1 MIFLINK
8 KRMKSKQEKKKTK
21 EKKSRVRRSWLK
33 SFQCNFLSAASNFFL
48 LFFYIN
54 YCFAYFFFELIIR
67 NRKKIPSNNFFTT
80 SATTTSFFCLPF
92 PPPFFLQFTR
102 LAADALGSL
111 VTSKQKCT
119 YILTYSIYRKYSVNI
134 DSKKVVSI
142 HIYFL
147 EVVRLG

>member
-1 MIFLINK
+1 MIFLINKK
-8 KRMKSKQEKKKTK
+8 KRMKSKQEKKKTE

-33 SFQCNFLSAASNFFL
+33 SFQCNSLSAASNFFCC
-48 LFFYIN
+48 FFILTTTLPI
-54 YCFAYFFFELIIR
+54 FLFELIIR

-80 SATTTSFFCLPF
+80 SATTTSFFVSLSPL
-92 PPPFFLQFTR
+92 PFFLQFTR

-142 HIYFL
+142 HIYF
-147 EVVRLG
+147 

>member
-1 MIFLINK
+1 MQLPF
-8 KRMKSKQEKKKTK
+8 SCKQ
-21 EKKSRVRRSWLK
+21 
-33 SFQCNFLSAASNFFL
+33 
-48 LFFYIN
+48 LFFC
-54 YCFAYFFFELIIR
+54 CFFILTTALPIFFFELIIH

-80 SATTTSFFCLPF
+80 SATTTSFFLFTF
-92 PPPFFLQFTR
+92 PPSIFLQFTR

-147 EVVRLG
+147 EVVRLGQVKFSQFQNNESIIGDRPQWCFTILPETELGK

>member
-1 MIFLINK
+1 MTK
-8 KRMKSKQEKKKTK
+8 KFSMQLPFSCKQ
-21 EKKSRVRRSWLK
+21 
-33 SFQCNFLSAASNFFL
+33 
-48 LFFYIN
+48 LFFC
-54 YCFAYFFFELIIR
+54 CFFILTTTLPIFFFELIIR

-80 SATTTSFFCLPF
+80 SATTTSFFVSLSPL
-92 PPPFFLQFTR
+92 PFFLQFTR

-142 HIYFL
+142 HIYF
-147 EVVRLG
+147 

>member
-1 MIFLINK
+1 MTK
-8 KRMKSKQEKKKTK
+8 KFSMQLPFSCKQ
-21 EKKSRVRRSWLK
+21 
-33 SFQCNFLSAASNFFL
+33 
-48 LFFYIN
+48 LFFC
-54 YCFAYFFFELIIR
+54 CFFILTTTLPIFFFELIIR

-80 SATTTSFFCLPF
+80 SATTTSFFCFPF
-92 PPPFFLQFTR
+92 PPPIFLQFTR

-134 DSKKVVSI
+134 DSKKVASI

-147 EVVRLG
+147 EVVRSRGIVLSILEQ